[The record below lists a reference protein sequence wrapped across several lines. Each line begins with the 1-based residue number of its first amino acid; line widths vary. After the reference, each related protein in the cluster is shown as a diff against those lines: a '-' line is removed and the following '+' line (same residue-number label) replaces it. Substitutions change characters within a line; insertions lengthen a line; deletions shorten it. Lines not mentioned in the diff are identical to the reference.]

1 MLRVLPL
8 SLFWVKIKVLDIG
21 KFYQGKM
28 KYRQSLFWDTK
39 PENIDKEKH
48 KRYIIERVLEFGR
61 DREVRDVVHEFSVKE
76 IRKVVNL
83 PRSLTPKTKNL
94 WIHILKK

>member
-1 MLRVLPL
+1 
-8 SLFWVKIKVLDIG
+8 
-21 KFYQGKM
+21 M

-61 DREVRDVVHEFSVKE
+61 DAEVRDVVREYGDRE
-76 IRKVVNL
+76 ISRVVDL
-83 PRSLTPKTKNL
+83 PRSLAPKTKNL
-94 WIHILKK
+94 WTHILKK

>member
-1 MLRVLPL
+1 
-8 SLFWVKIKVLDIG
+8 
-21 KFYQGKM
+21 M

-61 DREVRDVVHEFSVKE
+61 DDEVRAIVKEYSQDDIREVMNKKRG
-76 IRKVVNL
+76 
-83 PRSLTPKTKNL
+83 LTPITKNL
-94 WIHILKK
+94 WVHLLKN